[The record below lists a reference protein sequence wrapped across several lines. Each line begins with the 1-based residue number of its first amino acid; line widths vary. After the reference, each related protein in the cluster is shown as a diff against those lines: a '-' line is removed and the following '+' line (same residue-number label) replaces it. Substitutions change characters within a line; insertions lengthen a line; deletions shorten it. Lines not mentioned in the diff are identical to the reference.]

1 MKKVKSNKRRKKEEI
16 VNSSSHGIGI
26 LIAVAC
32 TAILVTR
39 AAMLGNAWHI
49 VTFSIFGAGMI
60 NLYMASTLYH
70 SSSNMRTKIKLNRF
84 DHSSIYVLIAATY
97 TPVSLVTLKGP
108 FGWVIFGLIWAM
120 AIAGIVFKIWFY
132 SSKFRTLS
140 TIMYIAMG
148 WLIII
153 AIVPV
158 INNMPNISLW
168 FMLAGGISYSVSTI
182 FYLYRDMPYGHG
194 VFHIFILGGSICH
207 FFAMFFLL

>member
-1 MKKVKSNKRRKKEEI
+1 
-16 VNSSSHGIGI
+16 
-26 LIAVAC
+26 
-32 TAILVTR
+32 
-39 AAMLGNAWHI
+39 
-49 VTFSIFGAGMI
+49 
-60 NLYMASTLYH
+60 
-70 SSSNMRTKIKLNRF
+70 MRTKIKLNRF